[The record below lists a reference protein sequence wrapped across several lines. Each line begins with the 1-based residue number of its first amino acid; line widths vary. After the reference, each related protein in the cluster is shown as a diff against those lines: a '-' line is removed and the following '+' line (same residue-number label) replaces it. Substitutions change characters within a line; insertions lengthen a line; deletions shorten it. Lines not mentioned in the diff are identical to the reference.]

1 MLLKYE
7 KCHKN
12 DVTELEQ
19 TIIKINMKFIEQ
31 KWIPNLVLN
40 QHMGYK
46 MMDLITNFRLK
57 TYFYIYLA
65 TCFWPHVKLEG
76 GNLIFALF

>member
-19 TIIKINMKFIEQ
+19 TIIKINIKFTEL
-31 KWIPNLVLN
+31 KWIPNLGLN
-40 QHMGYK
+40 QDMRYK
-46 MMDLITNFRLK
+46 MMNLITNFWHK
-57 TYFYIYLA
+57 T
-65 TCFWPHVKLEG
+65 
-76 GNLIFALF
+76 

>member
-46 MMDLITNFRLK
+46 MMDLITNFR
-57 TYFYIYLA
+57 
-65 TCFWPHVKLEG
+65 
-76 GNLIFALF
+76 